1 VNMGRIIGV
10 IAVLLAWANVCVA
23 GYYVI
28 DGDTIVVDKKTFRIN
43 GIDAPEA
50 GQKCTSERGRQ
61 WGCGDAATNV
71 LYELTRLGDVRCE
84 RIETDK
90 YGRFVGTCFAGD
102 VDLGQAMVERGM
114 AWAFVRYS
122 DVYAPSERI
131 AKRAKIGIWRG
142 PSVPAW
148 EYRSKRWKTATNTAP
163 KGCAI
168 KGNISS
174 GGKIYHTPWSKWYAK
189 TGINT
194 AKGERWF
201 CNEAEAV
208 AAGWRAAR

>member
-1 VNMGRIIGV
+1 MGRILGI
-10 IAVLLAWANVCVA
+10 IAVLLAWANA
-23 GYYVI
+23 GHARHYVI
-28 DGDTIVVDKKTFRIN
+28 DGDTIVVNNKTFRIN

-50 GQKCTSERGRQ
+50 GQKCTSERGKQ
-61 WGCGDAATNV
+61 WSCGDAATNA
-71 LYELTRLGDVRCE
+71 LYELTRLGNVRCE

-102 VDLGQAMVERGM
+102 IDLGRAMVARGM

-122 DVYAPSERI
+122 DVYARDERR
-131 AKRAKIGIWRG
+131 AKRARIGIWRG
-142 PSVPAW
+142 PSMPAW
-148 EYRSKRWKTATNTAP
+148 EYRSKQWKTASNDAP

>member
-1 VNMGRIIGV
+1 MGRIMGV
-10 IAVLLAWANVCVA
+10 IAVLLAWANVSVA

-122 DVYAPSERI
+122 DIYESMERD
-131 AKRAKIGIWRG
+131 AKRARIGIWRG

-148 EYRSKRWKTATNTAP
+148 EYRANRWKTASNSAP
-163 KGCAI
+163 EGCAI

-174 GGKIYHTPWSKWYAK
+174 GGRIYHTPWSKWYAK
-189 TGINT
+189 TSINT